1 MEPFFYR
8 CGGKKLP
15 GKHGQQDL
23 IAAWP
28 APAFP
33 SRYLKKQ
40 HFSKWHGIRSK
51 GQRTT
56 EAWES
61 LSQVRK
67 ARDVRLGGRFARMV
81 FLRGEESMENALLI
95 GLSRQTVLERQLD
108 VVANNI
114 ANVNTSG
121 YKADQSLFEEYL
133 TSGAH
138 EDNFVGRDRR
148 VSYVQDRGTF
158 HDFAQGPVEQ
168 TKNPLDIAIN
178 GNGLLAVQTA
188 AGERYTRDGNLQ
200 MNNVGQLVTAS
211 GNPVLGT
218 SGPIVFQPTDHDIN
232 ISPDGTVTVLEGLS
246 RTDSIRGKLRLV
258 SFADA
263 QSLLKQ
269 GGNLFAAGTSAA
281 QQDLKST
288 VQQGFVEKSNV
299 NAVAEMSRMM
309 EVMRTY
315 THIATLM
322 QQQNDLQR
330 SAIEKLADVP
340 A

>member
-1 MEPFFYR
+1 
-8 CGGKKLP
+8 
-15 GKHGQQDL
+15 
-23 IAAWP
+23 
-28 APAFP
+28 
-33 SRYLKKQ
+33 
-40 HFSKWHGIRSK
+40 
-51 GQRTT
+51 
-56 EAWES
+56 
-61 LSQVRK
+61 
-67 ARDVRLGGRFARMV
+67 
-81 FLRGEESMENALLI
+81 MENTLLV
-95 GLSRQTVLERQLD
+95 GLSRQMTLERQLD

-114 ANVNTSG
+114 ANVNTAG
-121 YKADQSLFEEYL
+121 YKADRSLFEEYL
-133 TSGAH
+133 NSGAH

-148 VSYVQDRGTF
+148 VSYVQDRATF
-158 HDFAQGPVEQ
+158 RDFTQGPVEQ
-168 TKNPLDIAIN
+168 TKNPLDLAIN
-178 GNGLLAVQTA
+178 GNGLLVVQTA
-188 AGERYTRDGNLQ
+188 GGERYTRDGNLQ
-200 MNNVGQLVTAS
+200 MNNTGQLVTAS

-232 ISPDGTVTVLEGLS
+232 ISPDGTVTVLEGAS

-269 GGNLFAAGTSAA
+269 GGNLFAAGATAP

-315 THIATLM
+315 THISTLM
-322 QQQNDLQR
+322 QQQNDLQKT
-330 SAIEKLADVP
+330 AIEKLADVP